1 MTLRAIDYEASGR
14 PYTGFLADGSGGAPA
29 PGVLVIHEAG
39 GLGDHVK
46 DIAERLAGL
55 GMVAFA
61 VDLFGAGFPVPV
73 PERPETLAPAQAVVR
88 ALRDNVAEFRARVTA
103 GLAVLQAHPN
113 VDKERLA
120 AIGYCLGGAAAIE
133 LARTGAPLKAV
144 AGFHAGVLPGS
155 AEDNARIRA
164 KILLCHGAADG
175 AVPAADILAFTQALS
190 AAGVDWQL
198 HLYGNVGHSFTN
210 PEIGAWG
217 FAGFGYDAQA
227 DARAWAALLE
237 LFGEVFGRP

>member
-39 GLGDHVK
+39 GLGAHVK
-46 DIAERLAGL
+46 DIAERLAELGL
-55 GMVAFA
+55 IAFA
-61 VDLFGAGFPVPV
+61 MDLFGADFPAPV

-88 ALRDNVAEFRARVTA
+88 ALREDVGEFRARVTA
-103 GLAVLQAHPN
+103 GLAVLAGQPN
-113 VDKERLA
+113 VDGERLA

-144 AGFHAGVLPGS
+144 AGFHAGVLAGS
-155 AEDNARIRA
+155 VEDNERIRA
-164 KILLCHGAADG
+164 KILLCHGADDG

-190 AAGVDWQL
+190 VARVDWQL

-210 PEIGAWG
+210 PAIDAWG
-217 FAGFGYDAQA
+217 FAGFGYDAKA
-227 DARAWAALLE
+227 DARAWAALME
-237 LFGEVFGRP
+237 LFGEAFEGR